1 MYIFNILN
9 SHSSFLNAY
18 FKTMKKLRLTSRI
31 LIALSALALIAT
43 YFLPIWRIEL
53 DAPQYPE
60 GLSMQIW
67 LYKLSGD
74 VEIING
80 LNHYIGMAHIKAEM
94 FPEFTFLVYIVAF
107 YIVLG
112 LLTALLARKS
122 LLTTYLGLM
131 ILGGIAALVD
141 FYRWGYQ
148 YGHNLDPNAAIQV
161 PGMAYQPP
169 LIGFKQLLNFGAFS
183 IPDTGGWIIVGVGS
197 LVFGVWLCEL
207 FFCKVK
213 TIKPLATV
221 GAMIFTFVF
230 LTNCSAQPEP
240 IQFGKDN
247 CHHCKMTL
255 MDKKFGAEVLTQK
268 GKVFKFDDVNCLV
281 NFLNTKELKS
291 TDIAQILIVDFKK
304 TKELILVEKLFFL
317 NSPKLRTPMS
327 SDVAA
332 FSSEKDLTEAQ
343 NQFKGEKLNWEQ
355 VKELFK

>member
-1 MYIFNILN
+1 
-9 SHSSFLNAY
+9 
-18 FKTMKKLRLTSRI
+18 MKKLRLTSRV

-43 YFLPIWRIEL
+43 YYLPIWRIEL

-60 GLSMQIW
+60 GLYMQIW

-94 FPEFTFLVYIVAF
+94 FPEFTFLVYVVAF
-107 YIVLG
+107 YIALG
-112 LLTALLARKS
+112 LLTALAARKS
-122 LLTTYLGLM
+122 LLTTYLALM
-131 ILGGIAALVD
+131 VLGGIAALVD

-183 IPDTGGWIIVGVGS
+183 IPDTGGWIIVGVGA
-197 LVFGVWLCEL
+197 LVFGIWVCEL
-207 FFCKVK
+207 FFCKTKIV
-213 TIKPLATV
+213 KPLAMV
-221 GAMIFTFVF
+221 GAVILLMGMCSA
-230 LTNCSAQPEP
+230 CSAQPEP
-240 IQFGKDN
+240 IKFGKDN

-255 MDKKFGAEVLTQK
+255 MDTKFGAEILTKK

-281 NFLNTKELKS
+281 NFLNTNELKQ
-291 TDIAQILIVDFKK
+291 TEIAQTLLIDFKK
-304 TKELILVEKLFFL
+304 TKELTPVEKLFFL

-343 NQFKGEKLNWEQ
+343 NQFKGEKLTWEQ
-355 VKELFK
+355 VKELFKVP